1 MADANKALKEELKSI
16 KLAPEG
22 VYVQASTL
30 GSLEALLQF
39 LKDSKIKYS
48 GVSIGKINFYLFQ
61 IMLTETFWFGCF
73 NRSANAIQDQ
83 ITR

>member
-1 MADANKALKEELKSI
+1 MEKTLAGMPVYVAKYSDETEVLVADANKALKQELSSI
-16 KLAPEG
+16 RVSSEG

-48 GVSIGKINFYLFQ
+48 GVSIG
-61 IMLTETFWFGCF
+61 
-73 NRSANAIQDQ
+73 
-83 ITR
+83 